1 MLKVDPFLQ
10 YMFNIILIY
19 NLFFNAL
26 EIIDNWEKSHKT
38 YGQQNV
44 LKRNNMQKQFTKVSG
59 LYKM

>member
-1 MLKVDPFLQ
+1 MYIYIRILKL
-10 YMFNIILIY
+10 N

-26 EIIDNWEKSHKT
+26 EIIDNWEKSRKT